1 MGLVDTMKI
10 IIDTSVIIDYL
21 RTKNLQSLFIRIEK
35 THEIV
40 LSLITVAELYSGR
53 SVQMEGEDK
62 ETLDGIVGG
71 AEIII
76 PDLTAVKN
84 VGRLRSEYQLSLG
97 DAFVAALALDLNV
110 PLATLD
116 ARDFKQIDGL
126 KLWPEK
132 Q

>member
-1 MGLVDTMKI
+1 MKI
-10 IIDTSVIIDYL
+10 VIDTSVIIDYL

-53 SVQMEGEDK
+53 SVQKEGDDK

-76 PDLTAVKN
+76 PDLTAVKS
-84 VGRLRSEYQLSLG
+84 VGKLRAEYKISLG

-116 ARDFKQIDGL
+116 VRDFKKIEGL
-126 KLWPEK
+126 KMLPGK
-132 Q
+132 L